1 VWATRDAGEVV
12 WRKGAWNFQTLV
24 RQAWTE
30 RRREGGNQDWSSIS
44 KRRRGGMGRGR
55 VMVWFGRWSE
65 ERRFI
70 ECLDPWCLV
79 HGKVAED
86 SWQRSAQQYSVEHL
100 VLL

>member
-1 VWATRDAGEVV
+1 
-12 WRKGAWNFQTLV
+12 
-24 RQAWTE
+24 
-30 RRREGGNQDWSSIS
+30 
-44 KRRRGGMGRGR
+44 MGRGR